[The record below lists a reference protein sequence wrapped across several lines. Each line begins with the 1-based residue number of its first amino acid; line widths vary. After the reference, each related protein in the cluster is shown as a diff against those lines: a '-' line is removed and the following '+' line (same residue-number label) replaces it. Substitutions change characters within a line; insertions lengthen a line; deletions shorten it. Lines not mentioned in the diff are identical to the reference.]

1 MWIRTGAAG
10 HEPVERARRARHK
23 QRGEKPCSGAEYR
36 LDGVQLP
43 AQRHGRLRPDR
54 LADRARGGNIDAFP
68 DRDAGRARDLTR
80 LRYLAVWQERGP
92 RPRQRHGDGHE
103 RGGESAREPPEGNSP
118 RGEEPVTGA
127 VAAAAG
133 GGCHIFSG
141 CGFPAPGLQDFIWK
155 PIFTIGSFEFTKP
168 MLLAILAALIV
179 IGFFWAAFRKP
190 RLIPGRTQSL
200 GEMAI
205 LAVRDQIL
213 RPSLGRKGDS
223 YLPFLVSLF
232 FFIYI
237 MNLMELIPVF
247 QFPVTSRIGFVW
259 PMVFIVY
266 FLYLYL
272 GFKHQGGWGYIR
284 NMITPGVPAPVLI
297 ILIPVELLRFFVF
310 QPFTL
315 GVRLFGNMFAGHL
328 LLTIFTVATWYLLSL
343 SVRLLYAAGSFALAI
358 FVFVL
363 ETLVTLLQAFI
374 FTTLTATYI
383 ASSVEPAH

>member
-1 MWIRTGAAG
+1 M
-10 HEPVERARRARHK
+10 
-23 QRGEKPCSGAEYR
+23 
-36 LDGVQLP
+36 
-43 AQRHGRLRPDR
+43 
-54 LADRARGGNIDAFP
+54 
-68 DRDAGRARDLTR
+68 
-80 LRYLAVWQERGP
+80 
-92 RPRQRHGDGHE
+92 
-103 RGGESAREPPEGNSP
+103 
-118 RGEEPVTGA
+118 TGA

-141 CGFPAPGLQDFIWK
+141 CGFPAPGLQDFEWK
-155 PIFTIGSFEFTKP
+155 PLFTIGSFNFTKP
-168 MLLAILAALIV
+168 MLLGIV
-179 IGFFWAAFRKP
+179 AVLVVIVFFWAAFRTPK
-190 RLIPGRTQSL
+190 LIPGRMQSL
-200 GEMAI
+200 GELAI

-237 MNLMELIPVF
+237 MNVMELIPLF

-272 GFKHQGGWGYIR
+272 GFRHQGAWGYFR
-284 NMITPGVPAPVLI
+284 NMIPPGVPAPVLV
-297 ILIPVELLRFFVF
+297 ILIPVELLRFFFF

-328 LLTIFTVATWYLLSL
+328 LLTIFYLATWYLLSL
-343 SVRLLYAAGSFALAI
+343 SAGLLYAAGSFAMAI

-383 ASSVEPAH
+383 AQSVEPAH